1 MFLIHQSALYLH
13 ITGGLAALL
22 LFWIPVFARKGSPIH
37 KRVGRYFALLM
48 YMVGISGIIL
58 SSLDLL
64 MPVQLHPDDAVAS
77 VRDRAIF
84 LFSLSLLVLTT
95 TRHGWLTI
103 THKDNRQPLKHPLQ
117 LLLTGALLA
126 TGAGLLL
133 LGLSNSNTIY
143 IVFGGL
149 EIVLSIGLLRYTF
162 KRITKP
168 REWWTEHLG
177 GLIAS
182 GIGAYTAFVVVG
194 AGTLMGPLYSQWPW
208 LPVLVWVGPGV
219 IGGIAIGVTTRH
231 YRLKFAPKHA
241 SATSQI

>member
-13 ITGGLAALL
+13 ITGGIMALM

-37 KRVGRYFALLM
+37 KRIGRYFALLM
-48 YMVGISGIIL
+48 YMVGISGIVL
-58 SSLDLL
+58 SSMDLL
-64 MPVQLHPDDAVAS
+64 MPTQLHPDNTVAL
-77 VRDRAIF
+77 VQDRATF

-103 THKDNRQPLKHPLQ
+103 THKDNREPLKHPLQ
-117 LLLTGALLA
+117 LLLTGSLLA
-126 TGAGLLL
+126 AGITLLM
-133 LGLSNSNTIY
+133 LGMSDGNIIY
-143 IVFGGL
+143 TVFGVL
-149 EIVLSIGLLRYTF
+149 EIILSIGLLRYTF
-162 KRITKP
+162 KKTTHP

-194 AGTLMGPLYSQWPW
+194 AASLLGPLFSQLPW

-219 IGGIAIGVTTRH
+219 IGGIAIAVTSRH
-231 YRLKFAPKHA
+231 YRRKFAASKA
-241 SATSQI
+241 SAS

>member
-13 ITGGLAALL
+13 IAGGIAALV
-22 LFWIPVFARKGSPIH
+22 LFWIPVFARKGSVIH
-37 KRVGRYFALLM
+37 KQTGRYFALLM
-48 YMVGISGIIL
+48 YTVGVSGIIL
-58 SSLDLL
+58 SSLDLSI
-64 MPVQLHPDDAVAS
+64 PEQLHPDNALATVQN
-77 VRDRAIF
+77 RAIF

-103 THKDNRQPLKHPLQ
+103 TYKDNRKPLKHPLQ
-117 LLLTGALLA
+117 LLLVGALLA
-126 TGAGLLL
+126 MGVGLLL
-133 LGLSNSNTIY
+133 LGVSDSNTIY

-162 KRITKP
+162 KKTTLP

-194 AGTLMGPLYSQWPW
+194 AGALMGPLYSQWPW

-219 IGGIAIGVTTRH
+219 TGGIAIALTTRH
-231 YRLKFAPKHA
+231 YRHKFAPKQA
-241 SATSQI
+241 TNSA